1 MRFVQYVVFTIVH
14 CAVSLKEV
22 CMEENHRQDNHEQA
36 VENVVSVDAPI
47 WVKPGFEI
55 IGVSLECTA
64 YAGCLE
70 E

>member
-1 MRFVQYVVFTIVH
+1 
-14 CAVSLKEV
+14 
-22 CMEENHRQDNHEQA
+22 MEEMQVQDSQEQA
-36 VENVVSVDAPI
+36 VNNVTADTSV

-64 YAGCLE
+64 YAGTLE